1 MGKLIKYEFRKNL
14 GSKLI
19 FLGITIV
26 MEILFLIGLYG
37 EHEHPM
43 VLGMIGLFFSAL
55 AGITYIGI
63 ESIVTLYR
71 DLTTKQSYMLFMTPN
86 SSYRIL
92 GAKAI
97 ENAGSVLLAG
107 IFFGALATLD
117 FTLLFKKAGEAANI
131 FDIIKDMLRQI
142 DPRLDL
148 SLRPMLT
155 LLFMILCAWIL
166 RISTGYLAV
175 VLTCTL
181 LSGRKGAAFISF
193 IFFIA
198 ISLLISW
205 GLNRLPQKMDIILR
219 FNLTAA
225 ISLACSIIM
234 YFITAWIMD
243 RKLSV

>member
-1 MGKLIKYEFRKNL
+1 MGRLIKYEFRKNSF
-14 GSKLI
+14 SKLI
-19 FLGITIV
+19 FLGITVV

-37 EHEHPM
+37 HFERPM
-43 VLGMIGLFFSAL
+43 IIGMLGLFFSAL

-63 ESIVTLYR
+63 ESILTLYR

-117 FTLLFKKAGEAANI
+117 FTLLFKEAGEAANI
-131 FDIIKDMLRQI
+131 FDMFRDMLRNI

-148 SLRPMLT
+148 SLKPLLT
-155 LLFMILCAWIL
+155 LLFMILCSWIL
-166 RISTGYLAV
+166 RIATGYLAV

-181 LSGRKGAAFISF
+181 LSGRKGAAIISF
-193 IFFIA
+193 VFFIA

-205 GLNRLPQKMDIILR
+205 GMNLLPKDMDIILKL
-219 FNLTAA
+219 NLTAV
-225 ISLACSIIM
+225 ISLICSIVM

>member
-1 MGKLIKYEFRKNL
+1 MGRLIKYEFRKNL

-19 FLGITIV
+19 FLGVTMV
-26 MEILFLIGLYG
+26 MEVMFLIGLYG
-37 EHEHPM
+37 EFENPM
-43 VLGMIGLFFSAL
+43 VLGMIGLFFSAV

-92 GAKAI
+92 GAKAV

-107 IFFGALATLD
+107 VFFGALATLD
-117 FTLLFKKAGEAANI
+117 FTLLFNKAGEAVNI
-131 FDIIKDMLRQI
+131 FDMVRDVLRNI

-148 SLRPMLT
+148 SLKPMLA
-155 LLFMILCAWIL
+155 LLLMVLCSWIL
-166 RISTGYLAV
+166 QIATGYLAV

-181 LSGRKGAAFISF
+181 LSGRKGAAVLSF
-193 IFFIA
+193 AFYIA

-205 GLNRLPQKMDIILR
+205 GINHLPEKMEVVLR
-219 FNLTAA
+219 FNLTSA
-225 ISLACSIIM
+225 ISLGCSIAM